1 MLGIGGTEFAIILVF
16 GFLLFGP
23 DKLPGLGRTLGRGI
37 RQFREA
43 EEGFTKVVRSEIV
56 DPMTQRM
63 SGSEEPAVVDED
75 DADIEDAEDGEAAQA
90 PRESFAERKARMEA
104 ERRAAEQEPADV
116 PDEPEEGADSDE
128 DLPEEPEPRTE
139 EPRRRSAASL
149 YDLAP
154 AEPAGGEEPDA
165 SDDDADDGEGEGA

>member
-75 DADIEDAEDGEAAQA
+75 DADLEEGDDEAAQA
-90 PRESFAERKARMEA
+90 PRESFAECKARMEA

-128 DLPEEPEPRTE
+128 DLPEEPEPREE

-154 AEPAGGEEPDA
+154 AEPAGGEEPAA

>member
-16 GFLLFGP
+16 CFLLFGP

-75 DADIEDAEDGEAAQA
+75 DADLEEGRMA
-90 PRESFAERKARMEA
+90 RRVAERG
-104 ERRAAEQEPADV
+104 AAEQEPADV

-128 DLPEEPEPRTE
+128 DLPEESEPREE

-154 AEPAGGEEPDA
+154 AEPAGGEEPAA